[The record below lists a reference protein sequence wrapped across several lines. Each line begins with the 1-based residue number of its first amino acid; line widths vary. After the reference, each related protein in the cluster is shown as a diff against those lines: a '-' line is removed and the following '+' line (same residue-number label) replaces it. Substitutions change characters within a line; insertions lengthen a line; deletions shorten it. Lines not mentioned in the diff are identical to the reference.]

1 MSAMFRSFSVF
12 NFRVYFIGA
21 LVSNVG
27 TWMQATA
34 LSWVV
39 LTELTAND
47 ASTMGVTMALQFA
60 PPLLLVSVTGWV
72 ADRFERR
79 RLLLVTQSLLLTLG
93 AVIGLLLL
101 AGLMTLPLMY
111 AFALTLGVIA
121 AFDNPARQ
129 AFVSDLVSSENASNA
144 VALNA
149 ASLNG
154 ARMIGPAAAG
164 LVIVAVGTGWVF
176 LINALTFLAMI
187 IALGLMRTDELIP
200 HATAHGATRLTD
212 GFRYVADRPDLIVV
226 FAMVF
231 LLAAFGMS
239 FPIFAS
245 TMALEFGKEAD
256 GYGLLSSIL
265 AIGSLVGALM
275 AARRERARIR
285 MVIVGTGLFAVAATV
300 SAFMPSFWL
309 YAVTLMVTGFAVVTT
324 LTTAN
329 GYVQT
334 TTDPALRGRVLA
346 LYMAVL
352 MGGTPFGAPIV
363 GWVAAEFGP
372 RVAILVGAATAF
384 AACAIGLGWLVLSG
398 RIHRHESRRF
408 WLSID
413 ETRPNSVVAPEEFS
427 DEVAGTTPIRISE
440 ASDALRRQRCHC
452 ETWQLPSSRRPEV
465 HLRARDRR
473 RELPP
478 LHLPRRLRR
487 RGPVDARPDLPRLR
501 PFRAQLLKPGTPL
514 ERRHSP
520 DRGGA
525 RLLEGRRC
533 LRPADK
539 RPDSHS
545 AKPGQDL
552 TRQAPAR
559 EGCHEGDRQR

>member
-1 MSAMFRSFSVF
+1 MFRSFSVF
-12 NFRVYFIGA
+12 NYRVWFIGA

-47 ASTMGVTMALQFA
+47 ASTMGVAMALQFA

-72 ADRFERR
+72 ADRFDRR

-111 AFALTLGVIA
+111 GFALTLGVIA

-154 ARMIGPAAAG
+154 ARLIGPAAAG

-176 LINALTFLAMI
+176 LLNALTFLAMI
-187 IALGLMRTDELIP
+187 IALGLIRANELIP
-200 HATAHGATRLTD
+200 HATAHGGARLAD
-212 GFRYVADRPDLIVV
+212 GFRYVAGRPDLIVM

-245 TMALEFGKEAD
+245 TMALEFKREAD

-265 AIGSLVGALM
+265 AIGSLAGALM
-275 AARRERARIR
+275 AARRDRARIR
-285 MVIVGTGLFAVAATV
+285 MVIMGTGLFAVAATV
-300 SAFMPSFWL
+300 SAFMPTYWL
-309 YAVTLMVTGFAVVTT
+309 YAATLMVTGFAVVTT

-334 TTDPALRGRVLA
+334 TTDPSLRGRVLA

-384 AACAIGLGWLVLSG
+384 VACAIGLGWLVLSG

-408 WLSID
+408 WLSIE

-427 DEVAGTTPIRISE
+427 DEVAGTTAIRISE
-440 ASDALRRQRCHC
+440 ASDALRRPRRHADG
-452 ETWQLPSSRRPEV
+452 WHLPSTHRQEV
-465 HLRARDRR
+465 RARARDRR
-473 RELPP
+473 REPP
-478 LHLPRRLRR
+478 SLHLRRRLRR
-487 RGPVDARPDLPRLR
+487 LVPGDPSAALPRLR
-501 PFRAQLLKPGTPL
+501 SFRSHILRPGTPL
-514 ERRHSP
+514 AKRHRP
-520 DRGGA
+520 ERGGA
-525 RLLEGRRC
+525 RLLYGRRR
-533 LRPADK
+533 LRPGGG
-539 RPDSHS
+539 R
-545 AKPGQDL
+545 
-552 TRQAPAR
+552 
-559 EGCHEGDRQR
+559 